1 MNGYY
6 LLYFAMGAVRLHFQL
21 NRDDWEYGLIT
32 IRAQIKIFVEATA
45 VGDGQC
51 IGYFNVEEHEAMLEA
66 VDAGEVTLGYAQT
79 LGFIRATDY
88 LSRMLVESKQEAQDL
103 FYGFVRGL
111 TSRFDSQKD
120 FEKYYLDYASGLLQV
135 VKGEFDKEPRLRGK
149 LATFLFE

>member
-1 MNGYY
+1 
-6 LLYFAMGAVRLHFQL
+6 MGAIRLHFQL

-51 IGYFNVEEHEAMLEA
+51 MEYFNVKDLPVLLGAL
-66 VDAGEVTLGYAQT
+66 DAGDVTLGYAQT

-103 FYGFVRGL
+103 FYGFVVGL

-120 FEKYYLDYASGLLQV
+120 FEKYYLDYTSGLMQV

-149 LATFLFE
+149 LATFLFK